1 MVVGA
6 VHAGDATKHPIRDS
20 QGGRTAFEHRQRD
33 PGVRRGNPEV
43 GADPGPGGQ
52 VIPMGLY
59 MDVHRHVD
67 ATVEEVRAAHEL
79 DLEVQER
86 HGVEYKKYWVDEDSG
101 TIFCLFEGPS
111 SEAGKTV
118 HEEAHG
124 LTTDEIYEVVDGDA
138 D

>member
-1 MVVGA
+1 
-6 VHAGDATKHPIRDS
+6 
-20 QGGRTAFEHRQRD
+20 
-33 PGVRRGNPEV
+33 
-43 GADPGPGGQ
+43 
-52 VIPMGLY
+52 MGLY

-86 HGVEYKKYWVDEDSG
+86 HGVEYRKYWIDEDTG
-101 TIFCLFEGPS
+101 TVFCLFEGPS
-111 SEAGKTV
+111 EEAGRTV

-138 D
+138 H